1 MQIQSQSLN
10 YLNAYN
16 AISASSAKTDV
27 AITTSSTANTTSSAD
42 VVSISSEAQQL
53 LQASQT
59 PSTTSSASG
68 SKYVL
73 SADSPYKR
81 LSELFHEDPSDAA
94 KNAYEFASNSSND
107 ILYDADSIS
116 NPPLRYWASKEVV
129 TPESIKYFNQMKDKA
144 TSEKMDIYNSEKA
157 KGTSDADILDMIF
170 AYNDAQPEEY
180 RKMTGWGY

>member
-16 AISASSAKTDV
+16 AISANNAKTDT
-27 AITTSSTANTTSSAD
+27 ATTTGSTAKTTSSAD

-53 LQASQT
+53 LQTSQT
-59 PSTTSSASG
+59 SSSSASG

-73 SADSPYKR
+73 SADSNYKW
-81 LSELFHEDPSDAA
+81 LSDACHADPSTAA
-94 KNAYEFASNSSND
+94 KYTYEFASNSSNE
-107 ILYDADSIS
+107 IEYDPDSIS

-129 TPESIKYFNQMKDKA
+129 TPESIKYFNQMKDKT
-144 TSEKMDIYNSEKA
+144 TSEKMDIYNSEKT
-157 KGTSDADILDMIF
+157 KGTSDADIMDMIL

-180 RKMTGWGY
+180 KKMTGWGH

>member
-1 MQIQSQSLN
+1 MKPEQVAGQTEIRST
-10 YLNAYN
+10 
-16 AISASSAKTDV
+16 KTD
-27 AITTSSTANTTSSAD
+27 AATTTSSTANTTNSAD
-42 VVSISSEAQQL
+42 VVSISSEAQKL

-59 PSTTSSASG
+59 PSTESSA

-73 SADSPYKR
+73 SADSKYKR
-81 LSELFHEDPSDAA
+81 ISDAFHSDSSDA
-94 KNAYEFASNSSND
+94 EKYAYEFASNSSND

-129 TPESIKYFNQMKDKA
+129 TPESIKYFNQMRDKA

-180 RKMTGWGY
+180 KKMSGWGY

>member
-1 MQIQSQSLN
+1 MQIQSLNSLS
-10 YLNAYN
+10 AYN
-16 AISASSAKTDV
+16 AISA
-27 AITTSSTANTTSSAD
+27 TTVKADATASNSSTTKTSNAD

-53 LQASQT
+53 LQSSQT
-59 PSTTSSASG
+59 SASSASG

-81 LSELFHEDPSDAA
+81 LSELFHENPSDAA
-94 KNAYEFASNSSND
+94 KNAYEFASNSSNE
-107 ILYDADSIS
+107 IEYDADSIS

-129 TPESIKYFNQMKDKA
+129 TPESIKYFNQMKDKT

-180 RKMTGWGY
+180 RKMTGWGF

>member
-16 AISASSAKTDV
+16 AIAANNAKTD
-27 AITTSSTANTTSSAD
+27 AATTTGSTANATSSAD

-53 LQASQT
+53 LQTSQT
-59 PSTTSSASG
+59 SPSSANG

-73 SADSPYKR
+73 SADSNYKW
-81 LSELFHEDPSDAA
+81 LSDACHADPSTAA
-94 KNAYEFASNSSND
+94 KYTFEFASNSSNE
-107 ILYDADSIS
+107 IGYDADSLDH
-116 NPPLRYWASKEVV
+116 PPVRFAGSKEIV
-129 TPESIKYFNQMKDKA
+129 TPESIKYFNQMKDKT

-157 KGTSDADILDMIF
+157 KGTSDADIMDMIL

-180 RKMTGWGY
+180 KKMTGWGY

>member
-1 MQIQSQSLN
+1 MQIQTQSLN

-16 AISASSAKTDV
+16 VISASSAKTDV

-59 PSTTSSASG
+59 PSTTSSAS
-68 SKYVL
+68 KYVL
-73 SADSPYKR
+73 SADSKYKR
-81 LSELFHEDPSDAA
+81 LSDAFHSDSSDAE
-94 KNAYEFASNSSND
+94 KYAYEFASNSSND

-129 TPESIKYFNQMKDKA
+129 TPESIKYFNQMRDKA

-180 RKMTGWGY
+180 KKMSGWGY

>member
-16 AISASSAKTDV
+16 AISASSAKTDA
-27 AITTSSTANTTSSAD
+27 AISTTGSTAKTTSSAD
-42 VVSISSEAQQL
+42 VVSISSQAQQL
-53 LQASQT
+53 LQTSQT
-59 PSTTSSASG
+59 SSSSTTA

-73 SADSPYKR
+73 SADSQYKR

-94 KNAYEFASNSSND
+94 RCAYEFASGSSSE
-107 ILYDADSIS
+107 IMYDADSIS
-116 NPPLRYWASKEVV
+116 NPPLRFWASKEVV
-129 TPESIKYFNQMKDKA
+129 TPESVKYFNQMKDKT

-157 KGTSDADILDMIF
+157 KGTSDTDIIDMIF

-180 RKMTGWGY
+180 KKMSGWGY

>member
-1 MQIQSQSLN
+1 MQIQSLNSLS
-10 YLNAYN
+10 AYN
-16 AISASSAKTDV
+16 AISATTVKAD
-27 AITTSSTANTTSSAD
+27 ATTSNSSTTKTNNAD

-59 PSTTSSASG
+59 PSTESSA

-81 LSELFHEDPSDAA
+81 LSELFHENPSDAA
-94 KNAYEFASNSSND
+94 KNAYEFASNSSNE
-107 ILYDADSIS
+107 IEYDPDSIS

-180 RKMTGWGY
+180 RKMTGWGF

>member
-16 AISASSAKTDV
+16 AISANSAKTDA
-27 AITTSSTANTTSSAD
+27 AISTTGSTAKTTSSAD

-53 LQASQT
+53 LQTSQT
-59 PSTTSSASG
+59 SSSSASG

-73 SADSPYKR
+73 SADSNYKW
-81 LSELFHEDPSDAA
+81 LSDACHADPSTAA
-94 KNAYEFASNSSND
+94 KYTYEFASNSSNE
-107 ILYDADSIS
+107 IEYDHDSIS

-129 TPESIKYFNQMKDKA
+129 TPESIKYFNQMKDKT
-144 TSEKMDIYNSEKA
+144 TSEKISIYNAEKA
-157 KGTSDADILDMIF
+157 KGTSEADIMDMIL

-180 RKMTGWGY
+180 KKMTGWGH

>member
-1 MQIQSQSLN
+1 MQIQSLNSLS
-10 YLNAYN
+10 AYN
-16 AISASSAKTDV
+16 AISA
-27 AITTSSTANTTSSAD
+27 TTVKADATASNSSTTKTSNAD

-53 LQASQT
+53 LQSSQT
-59 PSTTSSASG
+59 SASSASG

-81 LSELFHEDPSDAA
+81 LSELFHENPSDAA
-94 KNAYEFASNSSND
+94 KNAYEFASNSSNE
-107 ILYDADSIS
+107 IEYDPDSIS

-129 TPESIKYFNQMKDKA
+129 TPESIKYFNQMRDKA
-144 TSEKMDIYNSEKA
+144 TSKKMDIYNSEKA

-180 RKMTGWGY
+180 RKMTGWGF

>member
-1 MQIQSQSLN
+1 MQIQTQSLN

-16 AISASSAKTDV
+16 AISASSTKTD
-27 AITTSSTANTTSSAD
+27 ATITTSSTANTTSSAD

-53 LQASQT
+53 LQSSQT
-59 PSTTSSASG
+59 SSSSASG

-81 LSELFHEDPSDAA
+81 LSELFHENPSDAA
-94 KNAYEFASNSSND
+94 KNAYEFASNSSNE
-107 ILYDADSIS
+107 IEYDPDSIS

-129 TPESIKYFNQMKDKA
+129 TPESIKYFNQMRDKA

-157 KGTSDADILDMIF
+157 KGTSDADIIDMIF

-180 RKMTGWGY
+180 KKMSGWGY

>member
-1 MQIQSQSLN
+1 MQIQSLNSLS
-10 YLNAYN
+10 AYN
-16 AISASSAKTDV
+16 AISA
-27 AITTSSTANTTSSAD
+27 TTVKADATASNSSTTKTSNAD

-53 LQASQT
+53 LQSSQT
-59 PSTTSSASG
+59 SASSASG

-81 LSELFHEDPSDAA
+81 LSELFHENPSDAA
-94 KNAYEFASNSSND
+94 KNAYEFASNSSNE
-107 ILYDADSIS
+107 IEYDPDSIS

-129 TPESIKYFNQMKDKA
+129 TPESIKYFNQMRDKA

-157 KGTSDADILDMIF
+157 KGTSDADIIDMIF

-180 RKMTGWGY
+180 KKMTGWGY